1 MSQAQLSYT
10 SGVSDQPLLGI
21 TIGTALRDAAR
32 RYPTHDAVVSIFQGR
47 RLTYAALDQDADRV
61 ASALLAS
68 GIGRGD
74 RIAIWSANRIEWLI
88 VHHGAVRI
96 GAIVVT
102 VNPALRQEE
111 ARHVLQNSGSKMV
124 FASCNFRGYSLV
136 HALQAV
142 RVDLPNLLEI
152 VYFDVNDTGSDWF
165 AFLNR
170 GTHRDIDVSI
180 AERAVSCEDP
190 CSLQYTS
197 GTTGQPKGALLTHHN
212 ILNNGHFVG
221 ERQRLSKADRI
232 CLPVPFFHCFGLV
245 LGVLAALTH
254 GSAIV
259 LPSESFDVAAALDAI
274 QNERCTSFYGVP
286 MMYIALIDHPNV
298 ENSDRSSLRTGC
310 MGGAPCPIETMR
322 QAVEVLN
329 MREITVAY
337 GMTETSPIS
346 FQSLPQDSD
355 DVRVTTVGVVHPHIE
370 AKIVDPSTG
379 RTVEVGT
386 AGELCIRGYSVMR
399 GYWKNPE
406 GTREAIDESGW
417 MHSGDLAT
425 MLPSGYLQIVGR
437 IKNTIIRGGEN
448 IYPREVEEYLIT
460 LPEVAEAYV
469 FGIPDSKY
477 GEEVC
482 AWIRLR
488 DGMASTPDQIRQSC
502 KGKIATFK
510 IPRYVRLVNSFPA
523 TTSGKVQ
530 YFQMRE
536 AELEHGQARD
546 GSASVTS

>member
-32 RYPTHDAVVSIFQGR
+32 RYPTHDAVVSIFQGQ

-136 HALQAV
+136 NALQAV

-152 VYFDVNDTGSDWF
+152 VCFDVNDTGSEWF

-232 CLPVPFFHCFGLV
+232 CLPVPLFHCFGLV

-298 ENSDRSSLRTGC
+298 ENCNLSSLRTGC

-322 QAVEVLN
+322 QAVKVLN

-437 IKNTIIRGGEN
+437 IKNTIIRGGDN

-502 KGKIATFK
+502 RGKIATFK

>member
-32 RYPTHDAVVSIFQGR
+32 RYPTHDAVVSVFQGR

-74 RIAIWSANRIEWLI
+74 RIAIWSANRMEWLI

-124 FASCNFRGYSLV
+124 FASRTFRGYSLV
-136 HALQAV
+136 QALQAV
-142 RVDLPNLLEI
+142 RHDLPNLLEI

-259 LPSESFDVAAALDAI
+259 LPSESFDVTAALDAV

-286 MMYIALIDHPNV
+286 MMYIALIAHPNV
-298 ENSDRSSLRTGC
+298 EKSDLSSLRTGC
-310 MGGAPCPIETMR
+310 MGGAPCPTETMR
-322 QAVEVLN
+322 QAVDVLN
-329 MREITVAY
+329 MREITVTY

-346 FQSLPQDSD
+346 FQSLPQDSN

-399 GYWKNPE
+399 GYWQNPE
-406 GTREAIDESGW
+406 GTREAIDENGW

-448 IYPREVEEYLIT
+448 IYPREVEEFLIT
-460 LPEVAEAYV
+460 LPEIAEAYV
-469 FGIPDSKY
+469 FGIPDCKY

-523 TTSGKVQ
+523 TASGKVQ
-530 YFQMRE
+530 YFRMRE

-546 GSASVTS
+546 ASASVIS